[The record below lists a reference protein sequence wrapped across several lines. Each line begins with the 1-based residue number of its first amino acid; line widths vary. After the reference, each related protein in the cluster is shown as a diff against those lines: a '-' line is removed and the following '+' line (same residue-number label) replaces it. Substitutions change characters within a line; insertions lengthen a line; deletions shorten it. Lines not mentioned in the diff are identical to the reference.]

1 MTSQEIVRLINRYI
15 GVKDG
20 YLGDFKYR
28 SHADFYP
35 EFCNLD
41 IDPKLFGDTTRERFH
56 AILIASQPQVQAK
69 IIRGILTKYRPSA
82 EVDSRTQ
89 EAHDDFLRIAQ
100 RLECASPVSSP
111 TPAFTSEVVK
121 RAIADAETLIKT
133 SGATSGV
140 DRIHTAIHG
149 YMRSVCDSHGIAYTR
164 ESTILALFTLILTQ
178 HPAFGVAGPRAGD
191 VTKICRAM
199 GVVMDSLN
207 PIRNQASVAHPNHEL
222 LEEAEAM
229 LVINVTRSILHYV
242 DAKLMR

>member
-20 YLGDFKYR
+20 YLGDFSYR

-41 IDPKLFGDTTRERFH
+41 INPKPFGDTTRERFH
-56 AILIASQPQVQAK
+56 TILTTSPPDMQAK
-69 IIRGILTKYRPSA
+69 IVRGILAKYQPNP
-82 EVDSRTQ
+82 EVEFRTQ
-89 EAHDDFLRIAQ
+89 EAHADFLRIAQ
-100 RLECASPVSSP
+100 RLEGASPVSSP

-149 YMRSVCDSHGIAYTR
+149 YMRSVCDGEGITYTGDP
-164 ESTILALFTLILTQ
+164 TILALFTLIRNQ
-178 HPAFGVAGPRAGD
+178 HPAFAGPGPRAD
-191 VTKICRAM
+191 DITKICRAM

-207 PIRNQASVAHPNHEL
+207 PIRNQASVAHPNDEL
-222 LEEAEAM
+222 LDEPEAM

-242 DAKLMR
+242 DAKLLG